1 MCKQDILQGLF
12 ASSLVVQQFFKYV
25 VVGGLA
31 FVVDYTTL
39 FLLTQFTVFHYLL
52 AATAGFLLG
61 LVINY
66 LLCIG
71 WIFDQRIIE
80 NTKLEF
86 TVFAL
91 IGVTGLGL
99 NNGIMFVATNWGGI
113 HYLLAKL
120 LAAAFV
126 LIFNFLLRRHFLFLN
141 H

>member
-1 MCKQDILQGLF
+1 MCKQDILQSLF
-12 ASSLVVQQFFKYV
+12 APSLMVQQFFKYV

-31 FVVDYTTL
+31 FIVDYTTL
-39 FLLTQFTVFHYLL
+39 FLLTQFTGFHYLL

-80 NTKLEF
+80 NPKLEF

-99 NNGIMFVATNWGGI
+99 NNGIMFVATDWGGI

-120 LAAAFV
+120 LAAACV
-126 LIFNFLLRRHFLFLN
+126 LIFNFLLRHHFLFLN

>member
-1 MCKQDILQGLF
+1 MCKKDISQSLF
-12 ASSLVVQQFFKYV
+12 APSSVVQQLFKYV

-31 FVVDYTTL
+31 FIVDYTTL
-39 FLLTQFTVFHYLL
+39 FIITQFIGLHYLL
-52 AATAGFLLG
+52 AATIGFLLG

-71 WIFDQRIIE
+71 WIFDQRTIE

-86 TVFAL
+86 TVFTL
-91 IGVTGLGL
+91 IGFAGLGL
-99 NNGIMFVATNWGGI
+99 NNGIMFVAADWGGI